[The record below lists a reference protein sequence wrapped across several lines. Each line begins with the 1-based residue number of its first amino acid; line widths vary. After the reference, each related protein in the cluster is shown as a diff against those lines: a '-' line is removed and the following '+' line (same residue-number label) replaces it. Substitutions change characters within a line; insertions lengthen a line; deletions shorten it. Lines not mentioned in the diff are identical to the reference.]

1 MFNPHPQQGFQAIQ
15 RAAAM
20 MAWSFQA
27 GQLPRLVLDYRQ
39 E

>member
-1 MFNPHPQQGFQAIQ
+1 MFNPHAQQGFQAIQ
-15 RAAAM
+15 RAAPM

-27 GQLPRLVLDYRQ
+27 GQLPRLVRGHRQ